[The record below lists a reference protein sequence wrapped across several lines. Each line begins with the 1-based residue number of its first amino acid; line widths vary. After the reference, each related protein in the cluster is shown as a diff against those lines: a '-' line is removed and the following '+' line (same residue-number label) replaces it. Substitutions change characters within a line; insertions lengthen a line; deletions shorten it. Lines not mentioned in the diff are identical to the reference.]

1 MFQLKQRILIIDN
14 SPDTTGALKSIL
26 NYCVFAR
33 NQFDFVFI
41 FPKDSRASRRVRKE
55 QFQVIE
61 FPIMEISKS
70 FRNLILYLPRLI
82 QNSIRLNKVIEENQI
97 ALVHVNDFY
106 NLIAIASKAFGNN
119 FILTTHVRF
128 MPDRFPFLKKIWI
141 NLNLKYADAIVC
153 VSGAVKQFL
162 PNHPK
167 VHVIHDGFLEQQ
179 GPYIPKPE
187 EDIIQLVYISH
198 YIKGKGQDYAVE
210 AFHLAFRQNG
220 NIRLKFVGGDMGMN
234 KNKDFKK
241 SLIKRVEELDLA
253 HVVQFSGQVDNVRKE
268 LEHGDI
274 LLNFSESE
282 SFSMTCLEAL
292 SFGVPLI
299 VSDSGGPSELF
310 VHEESGML
318 IPNRDINSMA
328 AAIVR
333 LSKDGNLRRKFSM
346 NGLKFVKD
354 RFASENTY
362 GVLLNLQLRLL
373 GRNAS

>member
-1 MFQLKQRILIIDN
+1 MDQLKQRILIIDN
-14 SPDTTGALKSIL
+14 SLDTTGAFKSII
-26 NYCVFAR
+26 NYCLFAR
-33 NQFDFVFI
+33 DQFDFVFI
-41 FPKDSRASRRVRKE
+41 FPQGSKASPRAQAQ

-61 FPIMEISKS
+61 FPIIELSKS
-70 FRNLILYLPRLI
+70 FRGLILYLPRLI
-82 QNSIRLNKVIEENQI
+82 QNSFRLSRVIKENQI

-106 NLIAIASKAFGNN
+106 NLIAIVSKMLGNN

-128 MPDRFPFLKKIWI
+128 MPDRFPFLKKVWI
-141 NLNLKYADAIVC
+141 SLNLKYADAIVC

-167 VHVIHDGFLEQQ
+167 IHIIHDGLLEQY
-179 GPYIPKPE
+179 GSYIPNSKR
-187 EDIIQLVYISH
+187 DTIQLLYLSH
-198 YIKGKGQDYAVE
+198 YIKGKGQNFAIE
-210 AFHLAFRQNG
+210 GFHLAFRQNA
-220 NIRLKFVGGDMGMN
+220 NIRLKFVGGDMGLN

-241 SLIKRVEELDLA
+241 SLISRVKALDIT
-253 HVVQFSGQVDNVRKE
+253 HVVQFSDQIDDVRKE
-268 LEHGDI
+268 FENADI

-292 SFGVPLI
+292 SLGVPLI

-310 VHEESGML
+310 LDGESGML
-318 IPNRDINSMA
+318 IPNRNINSMA

-333 LSKDGNLRRKFSM
+333 LSMDGNLRRKFSI
-346 NGLKFVKD
+346 NGLKLVRD
-354 RFASENTY
+354 RFAPENTY